1 MNKSF
6 NYLGYIIKQH
16 IMMYLP
22 ISCNGCLH
30 EIEIN
35 GYFTNTKIRDTSQNL
50 KPKATKHK
58 ETESDTHDNKEDS
71 DSESDGEFAD
81 SFEKLTEDNDNEEI
95 NALENELKRLKTEKR
110 KVELKRK
117 IEEEKDNLK
126 NLQLLPTVQPSAAA
140 LVQNSTKEPI
150 PQYQTITL
158 AGDMEFRVGKKKTLD
173 KISMEEWGFANIRIL
188 QELLKRNTAIN
199 VNTYLNYTADIFRLA
214 SKYVWY
220 SVLLYDKEYRDKQAE
235 EKFTWGTYRQ
245 DLRDFQLVPKRE
257 NPTTRAMNDA
267 TKPHGKQSANNDRRR
282 GPFLPD
288 GREICRSFNNNSCY
302 R

>member
-1 MNKSF
+1 MASTREKRDNAGEK
-6 NYLGYIIKQH
+6 LKDIID
-16 IMMYLP
+16 
-22 ISCNGCLH
+22 S
-30 EIEIN
+30 
-35 GYFTNTKIRDTSQNL
+35 L

-81 SFEKLTEDNDNEEI
+81 SFEKLTEDNDNGEI
-95 NALENELKRLKTEKR
+95 NALEKELK
-110 KVELKRK
+110 
-117 IEEEKDNLK
+117 
-126 NLQLLPTVQPSAAA
+126 QPF
-140 LVQNSTKEPI
+140 

-173 KISMEEWGFANIRIL
+173 KISMEEWVFANIRIL
-188 QELLKRNTAIN
+188 QELLKRNAAIN

-245 DLRDFQLVPKRE
+245 DLRDFQLVSKLE

-267 TKPHGKQSANNDRRR
+267 TKPNGKQSANNDRRR
-282 GPFLPD
+282 GPFSPD
-288 GREICRSFNNNSCY
+288 GREICRTLIITLVTAKIVE
-302 R
+302 